1 MKKTILFVIFF
12 CIIGFSLCSLAE
24 GNYGVNLSSAA
35 YQPASS
41 GGSNVFSEGQ
51 CTWYAWGRA
60 YEKGMSFYWGNGHF
74 GNACDWYKN
83 AKDAGYHC
91 EATPRSNSIAVWEA
105 GNHVAFVENVDGNI
119 IYISEGNHYYNGA
132 YLKYAEAKIN
142 TTNGFYELTYGY
154 GYSSVNQKYT
164 GSSPDGYIY
173 LQNPNNEPYGSL
185 DLASGS
191 KGTIRV
197 AGWAKDDDSPDQSLS
212 IHVYVGGPAGSGA
225 PVYAI
230 KANGYRPDIGGNY
243 AYDDIIAVSPFGAQ
257 KVYVYAI
264 DTNNGSNPCIGE
276 ATVNIERDTSA
287 PVISNIVV
295 SDISSTGYRVTCNI
309 SDDVK
314 ISKVQ
319 FPTWTKSG
327 GQDDI
332 IWHDVSVVNGEATYY
347 IKSIDHNHE
356 SGIYTTHIYAWDA
369 AGNEAS
375 VKDNTMADLR
385 VSVPSPISNVRV
397 TDITDQGYTVKC
409 TFDTNWGASK
419 IEFPTW
425 SIQDGQDDLASS
437 WPQGMVVNG
446 EVTFIVKVSDHNNEN
461 ACNYMT
467 HIYASDTK
475 GNKAAV
481 SDEQYSC
488 LLVYVPASSYR
499 IVYDG
504 NAEDALNIP
513 DTQIKAFGKTLV
525 IINEK
530 PTRNGYKFR
539 GWAKI
544 PTATKIDYQ
553 SGDDYTEN
561 QDITLYALWQR
572 TYETVLE
579 LPRDLKIIDSE
590 AFVGIGVDAVRIPEG
605 VETIADGAFDV
616 TVIILGYPDSAAER
630 YAKKNGNVFIAIKKE

>member
-60 YEKGMSFYWGNGHF
+60 YEKGMSFYWGNGYF

-83 AKDAGYHC
+83 AKVAGYHC

-105 GNHVAFVENVDGNI
+105 ENHVAFVESVDGNI

-164 GSSPDGYIY
+164 GSSPVY

-319 FPTWTKSG
+319 FPTWTDHD

-332 IWHDVSVVNGEATYY
+332 DVLAVLSAVGGFDIAAMCGAFLGAALKRMPVVIDGYISAVAALAAFKLNPASAAYMIPSHRSYEAGYNFAMEAMGLKPFLELGMRLGEG
-347 IKSIDHNHE
+347 
-356 SGIYTTHIYAWDA
+356 SGCPLAFEIVDA
-369 AGNEAS
+369 ACYVLSEMKTLSEAS
-375 VKDNTMADLR
+375 V
-385 VSVPSPISNVRV
+385 
-397 TDITDQGYTVKC
+397 
-409 TFDTNWGASK
+409 
-419 IEFPTW
+419 
-425 SIQDGQDDLASS
+425 
-437 WPQGMVVNG
+437 
-446 EVTFIVKVSDHNNEN
+446 
-461 ACNYMT
+461 
-467 HIYASDTK
+467 
-475 GNKAAV
+475 
-481 SDEQYSC
+481 
-488 LLVYVPASSYR
+488 
-499 IVYDG
+499 
-504 NAEDALNIP
+504 
-513 DTQIKAFGKTLV
+513 
-525 IINEK
+525 
-530 PTRNGYKFR
+530 
-539 GWAKI
+539 
-544 PTATKIDYQ
+544 
-553 SGDDYTEN
+553 
-561 QDITLYALWQR
+561 
-572 TYETVLE
+572 
-579 LPRDLKIIDSE
+579 
-590 AFVGIGVDAVRIPEG
+590 
-605 VETIADGAFDV
+605 DGAY
-616 TVIILGYPDSAAER
+616 LEEL
-630 YAKKNGNVFIAIKKE
+630 KENMEESFG